1 MAGHPNQTPWAAVQS
16 WTMKNVRDALRS
28 VAATP
33 VVTAV
38 AIASLAL
45 GIGANTALFSILN
58 GLLLKQL
65 PVREP
70 QRLALLGET
79 EWTNPI
85 WEKIRDRQADFAESA
100 CAWAAQQF
108 NLAASGRAEPVDGAY
123 VSGDLFRTLGVDT
136 IVGRP
141 LTAADDVRGGGADGW
156 AAVISERLWRS
167 RFGGSPDILGRQLI
181 VKAVPFTIV
190 GVTPR
195 GFFGPEVG
203 RAMDVFVPLAS
214 EAAIRGPES
223 ALDGRSSWWLQ
234 VMVRLKREQTLA
246 SATTALNRARPAIR
260 DATMPPNYTAEY
272 RAQYLNDDNDFRLIP
287 GATGQS
293 PLRGRFQ
300 QPLTIIMIVVATVL
314 LIACANIANLM
325 LARGAAR
332 RHEMSVRLA
341 LGASRARLGVQLFT
355 ESLVLAIAGGVCGL
369 ALAEFLST
377 LLLRQLATDV
387 STIALN
393 TSFDWHVLGF
403 TAAVA
408 LGATLLFG
416 LAPALRIGSVEPN
429 EALKEHSRTIAGDR
443 RIGLRH
449 VLVVAQVAFSF
460 VLIAGAGLFVRTF
473 TTLLTTPLG
482 FDPAKLLIVNVDAS
496 RSNAALAAKAAFAR
510 HVADV
515 AAEAPGVSKASLSY
529 LTPLSG
535 RNWTHRVEV
544 SGGPVLSRAEQTAW
558 VNAVAPGWF
567 ETYRMRLIAGRDVA
581 ISDKPGSEAV
591 VVVNEAFV
599 RRFVGARSPLGLRVR
614 GLGLGKLKECVIVG
628 VVSDAIYRT
637 VRVGVVP
644 TMYLPMAQADP
655 FGFGFSVTA
664 RVSGDRASAER
675 NLTDALSRVDPDI
688 AFSFRDYADQ
698 LRATMVE
705 ERLVAILS
713 GFFGALALLLGAL
726 GLYGVTS
733 YSVSRRRPE
742 IAVRIALGA
751 TSASIMRRVLQQVAM
766 LVVIGGAIGF
776 GLSFWAARFVTALL
790 FGVSAHDSAT
800 LAAAAAVL
808 VTVGLF
814 AAWLPARSA
823 SRLNPVT
830 ILRG

>member
-1 MAGHPNQTPWAAVQS
+1 
-16 WTMKNVRDALRS
+16 MKDVRDALRS
-28 VAATP
+28 LAATP
-33 VVTAV
+33 VVTAI

-70 QRLALLGET
+70 QRLALVGQT

-85 WEKIRDRQADFAESA
+85 WEQIRDRQAEFAERA
-100 CAWAAQQF
+100 CAWSAQEF

-136 IVGRP
+136 TVGRP

-167 RFGGSPDILGRQLI
+167 RFGGSSDILGRQLI
-181 VKAVPFTIV
+181 VNAVPFTIV
-190 GVTPR
+190 GVSPR

-203 RAMDVFVPLAS
+203 RAIDVFVPLAS

-234 VMVRLKREQTLA
+234 VMVRLKPEETLA
-246 SATTALNRARPAIR
+246 SATAALNRARPAIR

-272 RAQYLNDDNDFRLIP
+272 RAQYLNDDSDFRLIA
-287 GATGQS
+287 GATGLS
-293 PLRGRFQ
+293 PLRDRFQ
-300 QPLTIIMIVVATVL
+300 QPLTIIMIVVAAVL

-341 LGASRARLGVQLFT
+341 LGASRARLGVQLLT
-355 ESLVLAIAGGVCGL
+355 ESLVLAIAGGVSGL
-369 ALAEFLST
+369 ALAKFLAT
-377 LLLRQLATDV
+377 LLVRQLASAVT
-387 STIALN
+387 TIALD
-393 TSFDWHVLGF
+393 TSIDWRVLGF
-403 TAAVA
+403 TGAVA

-416 LAPALRIGSVEPN
+416 LAPALHIGSVEPN
-429 EALKEHSRTIAGDR
+429 EALKEHSRTITGDR
-443 RIGLRH
+443 RVGFRH
-449 VLVVAQVAFSF
+449 VLVVAQVALSF
-460 VLIAGAGLFVRTF
+460 VLIAGAGLFIRTF
-473 TTLLTTPLG
+473 TSLITTPLG
-482 FDPAKLLIVNVDAS
+482 FDPARLLIVNVDAS
-496 RSNAALAAKAAFAR
+496 RSKEALADKAAFAR
-510 HVADV
+510 RVTD
-515 AAEAPGVSKASLSY
+515 AASEVPGVSRASLSY

-535 RNWTHRVEV
+535 RNWTHRVQV
-544 SGGPVLSRAEQTAW
+544 SDGPTLARAEQTTW

-567 ETYRMRLIAGRDVA
+567 DTYRMRLVAGRDVA
-581 ISDKPGSEAV
+581 MTDAPGSDAV
-591 VVVNEAFV
+591 VVVNETFV
-599 RRFVGARSPLGLRVR
+599 RRFVGPRSPLGLRVHS
-614 GLGLGKLKECVIVG
+614 LGLGKLKECVIVG
-628 VVSDAIYRT
+628 VVNDAIYRT
-637 VRVGVVP
+637 VRSGVVP

-664 RVSGDRASAER
+664 RLGGDRTSAER
-675 NLTDALSRVDPDI
+675 ALADALTRVDPNI
-688 AFSFRDYADQ
+688 AFSFRDYGDQ
-698 LRATMVE
+698 LRATVVQ

-713 GFFGALALLLGAL
+713 GFFGVLALLLGAL

-751 TSASIMRRVLQQVAM
+751 TSATVVQRVLQQVALLM
-766 LVVIGGAIGF
+766 IAGGAVGL
-776 GLSFWAARFVTALL
+776 GLSLWAARFVSALL
-790 FGVSAHDSAT
+790 FGVSARDPST
-800 LAAAAAVL
+800 LVVAAAVL
-808 VTVGLF
+808 VTVGLA
-814 AAWLPARSA
+814 AAWVPARKA